1 MRRTAGLLVAFLM
14 WSVAAMAGGAGVVLA
29 QTGPAVGT
37 EVPVVDADG
46 VTHGTIQIKEL
57 NDPFQGDPDSPP
69 ADGSRYVGLIAVF
82 TAADDQQLDAN
93 PYYVVVRDTDGY
105 LYTPQYVARPADDPI
120 PDLQSQTLA
129 PGNRISGFVGY
140 VLPSSAAID
149 DVFYTPSSYEAL
161 TLVQVDQGPDPA
173 VDQPIAFTAQDGSQ
187 ATFTVD
193 VTDPFTG
200 ASSPAAE
207 GMRYVGLQV
216 RIENTGNSV
225 FNADPS
231 DIYLRTDAGALI
243 YPAGISRT
251 DTTIPDL
258 QNQPL
263 SPGDRISGFVGYAVP
278 ADATVMTIELW
289 PDSGRRM
296 TLAAITGGGVA
307 ASPGPV
313 ASQAP
318 ATPEPPAASPTP
330 DASAGVSQ

>member
-46 VTHGTIQIKEL
+46 VTHGTIQIEEL

-161 TLVQVDQGPDPA
+161 TLVQVDQGLTRRWTSQSRSRRRTAARRPSRSTSPTRSRVPPRRPRRACATSGCRYASRTPGTACSTPTPA
-173 VDQPIAFTAQDGSQ
+173 TSTCARTPAPSSTRRASRAPTRPSPTSRTSPSHPATGS
-187 ATFTVD
+187 
-193 VTDPFTG
+193 P
-200 ASSPAAE
+200 ASS
-207 GMRYVGLQV
+207 GMRF
-216 RIENTGNSV
+216 RPMR
-225 FNADPS
+225 PS
-231 DIYLRTDAGALI
+231 
-243 YPAGISRT
+243 
-251 DTTIPDL
+251 
-258 QNQPL
+258 
-263 SPGDRISGFVGYAVP
+263 
-278 ADATVMTIELW
+278 
-289 PDSGRRM
+289 
-296 TLAAITGGGVA
+296 
-307 ASPGPV
+307 
-313 ASQAP
+313 
-318 ATPEPPAASPTP
+318 
-330 DASAGVSQ
+330 